1 MATLPNITNFTR
13 GITHENKLSNT
24 LGNSKLIGLDEKL
37 VAALR
42 DAAYITVGFGVL
54 TVQQAQVRRREVVKA
69 LADRFGASKGRIEEL
84 LTTAEARIKGIEQR
98 FDTAVEK
105 LEGRL
110 PQQAAAVVG
119 QAHDLAKAARS
130 QVRSRVRVAA

>member
-110 PQQAAAVVG
+110 PHQAAAVVG